1 MVQQQVALLGGG
13 WHGRSMTVFDP
24 GTHSWRAAQAPHI
37 CRLHSAV
44 ASMQASLFVLV
55 GAVLTLKCCSLCC
68 MQCVHTD
75 EHAAAYNMHI
85 RWL

>member
-1 MVQQQVALLGGG
+1 MPHRESFAGCAVVQQQVALLGGG

-44 ASMQASLFVLV
+44 ASMQGSLFVLV
-55 GAVLTLKCCSLCC
+55 GAVSYEHVLCC
-68 MQCVHTD
+68 MLC
-75 EHAAAYNMHI
+75 
-85 RWL
+85 

>member
-1 MVQQQVALLGGG
+1 MSCAACSVEVACTVLLGGG

-44 ASMQASLFVLV
+44 ASMQGSLFVLV
-55 GAVLTLKCCSLCC
+55 GAVSYEHVLCC
-68 MQCVHTD
+68 MLC
-75 EHAAAYNMHI
+75 
-85 RWL
+85 